1 MNVSISAHFNDAIAA
16 FDAANNEDPNLE
28 NDNGL
33 MTARE
38 LLYARRL
45 SDWVDKLEPH
55 ASEALRLAARCQHL
69 CRWMIPRS
77 DYPEGRSGYLKWR
90 STLAVFHANKAAEIL
105 KTAGYGEDTTK
116 QVQNINLKKN
126 LRKEPEVQVME
137 DALCLVFLQYQVGEF
152 AEKHDD
158 EMVSNIIRKTWNKMS
173 ERGHNEAM
181 KLDYSQRVQRLL
193 QTALA
198 LKII

>member
-77 DYPEGRSGYLKWR
+77 DYPEGRAGYLKWR